1 MKKKLS
7 VALAA
12 AMIAALPASAALA
25 DGHEAEVVI
34 VHGVPLSVFES
45 IDPDLTSTAVDIL
58 VNGTPAIEG
67 LEYGDDPIVTP
78 LEAGSYELGVA
89 VAGTTDA
96 ILELSADLVAGTSVT
111 VAAHL
116 DAEGAPGL
124 NAYVNENDA
133 TGIQP
138 FHLAAFGAVDILSGE
153 TPVLE
158 GVTNGMT
165 ARIDVDGG
173 STVPDVG
180 IAAAGSTEA
189 AIPLGDV
196 TVDEDTLVLAYAIG
210 PDGELPD
217 VVLATVSVPAE
228 EEPEPEN
235 GEEEVDEDADEDAE
249 DEVKQPT
256 HVDSGT
262 GGLLDAGLPVWVA
275 ALMIMGALGI
285 AAPAVATA
293 RRRS

>member
-12 AMIAALPASAALA
+12 AMLAALPASAALA
-25 DGHEAEVVI
+25 DGHQAEVVI

-45 IDPDLTSTAVDIL
+45 LGADSTAVDIL
-58 VNGTPAIEG
+58 VNGAAAIEG
-67 LEYGDDPIVTP
+67 LEYGDDPIVTN
-78 LEAGSYELGVA
+78 LDAGSYELGVA

-124 NAYVNENDA
+124 NAYANENDA

-138 FHLAAFGAVDILSGE
+138 FHLANFGAVDILAGD
-153 TPVLE
+153 TAVLE
-158 GVTNGMT
+158 GVTNGQT

-173 STVPDVG
+173 TTVEDVG
-180 IAAAGSTEA
+180 IGAAGSGVA
-189 AIPLGDV
+189 AIELGDV
-196 TVDEDTLVLAYAIG
+196 TVPEDTLVLAYAIG

-217 VVLATVSVPAE
+217 VVVATVSVPAADDDAE
-228 EEPEPEN
+228 EEA
-235 GEEEVDEDADEDAE
+235 EEEVA
-249 DEVKQPT
+249 QPT

-275 ALMIMGALGI
+275 ALMVMGALGI